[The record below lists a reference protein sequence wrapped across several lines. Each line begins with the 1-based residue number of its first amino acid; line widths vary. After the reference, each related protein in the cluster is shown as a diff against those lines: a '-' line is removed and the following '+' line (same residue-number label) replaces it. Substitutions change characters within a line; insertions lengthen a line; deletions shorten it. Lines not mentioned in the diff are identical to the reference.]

1 MSIYS
6 RCTLSLSRSLSPCTS
21 SPSPTALALSFVAL
35 HREASCT
42 FCWLD
47 VFPLCSLLIISHL
60 ASLAALIPIHQ
71 LQPALL
77 NLLQWETSA
86 HRQGEGRRTRTHS
99 YTTRTPSGT
108 LSHTILLRPDALL
121 SPRPMA
127 QGNQASEMKEGRSV
141 EAEQRASVSSV
152 SADLIFR
159 FQVLKAKVRLRLR
172 FISSSTSIIL
182 GHQYDGSSSRTER
195 LSLSLSPRDPFP
207 LPFLSNALPLPSAP
221 PRHNFTRFSF
231 PPRNPTAIFRFP
243 HSTRTR
249 LTIKRSQEFRYPF
262 RIPTKLGARESTRD
276 QPSLGGFDL
285 NHWRLLECQS
295 E

>member
-1 MSIYS
+1 
-6 RCTLSLSRSLSPCTS
+6 
-21 SPSPTALALSFVAL
+21 
-35 HREASCT
+35 
-42 FCWLD
+42 
-47 VFPLCSLLIISHL
+47 
-60 ASLAALIPIHQ
+60 
-71 LQPALL
+71 
-77 NLLQWETSA
+77 
-86 HRQGEGRRTRTHS
+86 
-99 YTTRTPSGT
+99 
-108 LSHTILLRPDALL
+108 
-121 SPRPMA
+121 
-127 QGNQASEMKEGRSV
+127 MKEGRNV

-172 FISSSTSIIL
+172 FISSSTSSTLIIL
-182 GHQYDGSSSRTER
+182 GQQYDGSSSRTER
-195 LSLSLSPRDPFP
+195 LSLSLPSRPFTSPFP
-207 LPFLSNALPLPSAP
+207 LSNALLFPSPP

-262 RIPTKLGARESTRD
+262 RIPTELGARESTRD

-285 NHWRLLECQS
+285 DHWRLPECQS